1 MKLNMEPCQELQKII
16 DILEQISDN
25 QEEIFKDNLEISD
38 FFHKEFV
45 NGVVKQLVQNIKV
58 KVNNQEFI
66 EIIK

>member
-1 MKLNMEPCQELQKII
+1 MEPCQELQKII

-25 QEEIFKDNLEISD
+25 QDEIFKDNLEISD

>member
-25 QEEIFKDNLEISD
+25 QDEIFKDNLEISD

>member
-25 QEEIFKDNLEISD
+25 QDEIFKDNLEISD
-38 FFHKEFV
+38 YFHKEFV